1 LLLSITEEEPAVSPT
16 LPTTAA
22 RILYDGIADHRFRNP
37 EGIAVA
43 ADGRIWC
50 GTSTGWVYRIEPDGS
65 SATPVAS
72 TGGFVLGIAFDR
84 AGNLY
89 ACDLPSATVLRLQA
103 GADAFESFARPSDG
117 PMRIP
122 NVVVV
127 DDEGGVVYVS
137 DSHGDGP
144 GPGIWRYDIERGE
157 GGLWYGGSL
166 DWANGMVL
174 TPDRSAILVA
184 ESWGRCVTRIPNA
197 ADGSAGAA
205 EIELKVGADIVIDGL
220 TLDPDGNVILMC
232 YAPSRVYRRD
242 PTGELELLI
251 DDPDHAVLC
260 HPTNGVIAGGM
271 LYTANLGR
279 WHITEVALP

>member
-1 LLLSITEEEPAVSPT
+1 VSPT
-16 LPTTAA
+16 LPTKTA

-65 SATPVAS
+65 GAQAVAS
-72 TGGFVLGIAFDR
+72 TGGFLLGIAFDR

-89 ACDLPSATVLRLQA
+89 ACDLLNTTVLRLPA
-103 GADAFESFARPSDG
+103 GGDAFEPFARPSDG

-144 GPGIWRYDIERGE
+144 GPGIWRYDIDGGE
-157 GGLWYGGSL
+157 GRLWYGGSL

-174 TPDRSAILVA
+174 TADRTAILVA
-184 ESWGRCVTRIPNA
+184 ESWGRCVTRIPIA
-197 ADGSAGAA
+197 PDGSAGTPA
-205 EIELKVGADIVIDGL
+205 IEVKVGGDVVIDGL
-220 TLDPDGNVILMC
+220 TLDAAGNLILLC
-232 YAPSRVYRRD
+232 YAPSRVYRRN

-251 DDPDHAVLC
+251 DDPDHSVLC
-260 HPTNGVIAGGM
+260 HPTNGVVRDGVF
-271 LYTANLGR
+271 YTANLGR
-279 WHITEVALP
+279 WHITEVPLP